1 MKSGYK
7 IDWADEARQNLDSII
22 EYLQNRWTNK
32 EISNFFKKLDK
43 RIDIISRNPHAYPII
58 DLRSD
63 LRRSILTEQTSIY
76 YEIKTDS
83 VVILSLFDNRKDPDS
98 LKL

>member
-22 EYLQNRWTNK
+22 EYLDNRWTDK

-43 RIDIISRNPHAYPII
+43 RIDIISRNPHAYPTI

-63 LRRSILTEQTSIY
+63 LRRSVLTEQTSIY
-76 YEIKTDS
+76 YEIKSDS
-83 VVILSLFDNRKDPDS
+83 IVILSLFDNRKDPDS

>member
-7 IDWADEARQNLDSII
+7 IDWADEARQNLDAII
-22 EYLQNRWTNK
+22 EYLQNRWTAK

-43 RIDIISRNPHAYPII
+43 RIDIISRNPHAYPDI
-58 DLRSD
+58 DLKSG
-63 LRRSILTEQTSIY
+63 LRRSVLTEQTSIY